1 MRKVTIKFKNL
12 FCDFCTYDIEMV
24 LEEFSEVGKYKIYR
38 HSNTLEVFLKEYESS
53 LIERIKESFNREG
66 LEVVEVI
73 GG

>member
-12 FCDFCTYDIEMV
+12 FCDFCTYDIEMI
-24 LEEFSEVGKYKIYR
+24 LDEFSEIGEYKIYR
-38 HSNTLEVFLKEYESS
+38 HSNTVEMFLKEQGGS
-53 LIERIKESFNREG
+53 LVEKIKEDFNREG